1 MSKEIIQCILDS
13 GFYIKAR
20 PSDGGFKLTLDF
32 PESNIFEHK
41 TPAESV
47 EYSIVEDGVE
57 IKQPT
62 GVIQTIKCSD
72 YAKRIVIWASILK
85 RCSDM
90 QVYPDTILIE
100 KEDGGLSLA
109 NEIISVLVKP
119 KNTKKESFLAE
130 VLVKYLMGN
139 DEYDN
144 AVQLGVPKSYKLL
157 VNILCGE

>member
-1 MSKEIIQCILDS
+1 MSKDIIQCILDS

-20 PSDGGFKLTLDF
+20 PSDGGTKITLDF
-32 PESNIFEHK
+32 PESNIFERK
-41 TPAESV
+41 IPAESI
-47 EYSIVEDGVE
+47 EYSIVEEGVDV
-57 IKQPT
+57 KQPT
-62 GVIQTIKCSD
+62 GVIKNIKCSD
-72 YAKRIVIWASILK
+72 YAKRIVVWALILR

-100 KEDGGLSLA
+100 KEEGGLSLA

-139 DEYDN
+139 DEYEN
-144 AVQLGVPKSYKLL
+144 AVQLGVPKNYKLL